1 MCVKK
6 VMWVCTF
13 NSTHI
18 LTINKHVLLHIWS
31 FYDHEYITFMMIIN
45 TQLIFDLAYFSL
57 NFNKIIMFSHQ
68 VGDNFR

>member
-6 VMWVCTF
+6 VMWVDMF

-31 FYDHEYITFMMIIN
+31 FYDHEYMTFMIIIN
-45 TQLIFDLAYFSL
+45 TQLIFDLIF
-57 NFNKIIMFSHQ
+57 H
-68 VGDNFR
+68 